1 MRRRHRV
8 AAICIAIGGCLG
20 TTSWAAIR
28 VSTSTADKV
37 PDSLGCDPPDVDQ
50 RHIVVETVPAGIWK
64 GFTLFKVS
72 CGDVSGQLFT
82 GKHGNSIRYVV
93 MRADQ
98 DSDAAAIPTWLR
110 SQMLQKLLERSFDVV
125 GRQPRY
131 SFATSAFPEIGAR
144 LAAASAESSSWDR
157 KTGRARHTTTG
168 YFAQCL
174 MNEQQTYPELLDVF
188 ATLGYTLTLGEMPH
202 L

>member
-8 AAICIAIGGCLG
+8 AETGIAIGVCLG
-20 TTSWAAIR
+20 TPLWSAIR
-28 VSTSTADKV
+28 VSTSTANKV

-64 GFTLFKVS
+64 GFTLFKMS
-72 CGDVSGQLFT
+72 CGEVTGQLFF
-82 GKHGNSIRYVV
+82 GQHGNSLRYVV

-98 DSDAAAIPTWLR
+98 DSDAASIPTWLR

-157 KTGRARHTTTG
+157 KTGRPRHTPTG
-168 YFAQCL
+168 DVAQ
-174 MNEQQTYPELLDVF
+174 
-188 ATLGYTLTLGEMPH
+188 
-202 L
+202 